1 MKSKLFALFIILTIG
16 GILLAACGGLGGGG
30 GEAAPT
36 DIPIV
41 VSDTEVVAEGRL
53 VPNEST
59 NLSFKAGG
67 QVTELLIAEGDTI
80 EPGQVIARLDNAEQ
94 LQTAIANAEAELLN
108 AQQARKDLMKN
119 AEVGT
124 AAAAQAVAD
133 ARDTVREAERRM
145 TNLKT
150 GSRDTTIDLAKSDV
164 TILKDRL
171 DDAWEDYQPYQNKPE
186 DDLKRATFLARYSQA
201 KQLYEDAVRKLNNL
215 QGTPSEIDMDVAE
228 ANLSVAQ
235 AQLLL
240 AEQDYE
246 DLKAGPDPDQLASA
260 DARIKAAETGLTA
273 AQASLENIVLEAP
286 FGGKV
291 VDLKIKVGEQVAPGQ
306 VVAVLADFSQWIV
319 ETDDLTEIEIP
330 EVSEGQSVKVV
341 PDAIPDLELGG
352 TVERIKDVFEEKRG
366 DITYTVRIK
375 LNQMDER
382 LRWGMTVAVTFQK

>member
-1 MKSKLFALFIILTIG
+1 LTIG
-16 GILLAACGGLGGGG
+16 SILLAACGGLGGGG